1 MVAGSML
8 LERKVDSVPIPKLVS
23 EIEGLKRDMVS
34 KYAKFASDVLSKGE
48 VQTDKMMT
56 ALKNRER
63 AAFLIRDTDP
73 QMSDALLKANADYC
87 IETASSMESS
97 YLDAGN
103 RAPVELFG
111 QVLQIALSLRSYAA
125 QTLSV
130 MGESAKAS
138 DMLFES
144 ADRFLGAAQS
154 FKSAEALPTTNILER
169 TDPGVNDGKASMLVT
184 ISVEL
189 FKAGGGILA
198 SDGKE
203 EAVYEKLTEVSKKL
217 DSSGFPLASLAVDEF
232 VLAVISKEYNEL
244 SALQRDRMPPTGLG
258 QYL

>member
-1 MVAGSML
+1 MVAGSAL

-34 KYAKFASDVLSKGE
+34 KYAKFASDVLSKE
-48 VQTDKMMT
+48 KVQTDNMMT

-63 AAFLIRDTDP
+63 AAFLIRDTDLE
-73 QMSDALLKANADYC
+73 MSNALLKANADYC
-87 IETASSMESS
+87 VDTASAMESS
-97 YLDAGN
+97 YLDVSS
-103 RAPVELFG
+103 RVPVESFG
-111 QVLQIALSLRSYAA
+111 QVLQISLSLRSYAA

-144 ADRFLGAAQS
+144 ADRFLGAAQL
-154 FKSAEALPTTNILER
+154 FKSAETITTSNILER
-169 TDPGVNDGKASMLVT
+169 PDPEVNAGKAAILVT
-184 ISVEL
+184 IAVEL

-198 SDGKE
+198 NEGKE
-203 EAVYEKLTEVSKKL
+203 EAVYDKLTGVSKKL

>member
-1 MVAGSML
+1 ML

>member
-34 KYAKFASDVLSKGE
+34 KYAKFASEVLSKGE
-48 VQTDKMMT
+48 VQTDKMMM

-73 QMSDALLKANADYC
+73 DMSNVLLKANADYC
-87 IETASSMESS
+87 TNTATAMEST
-97 YLDAGN
+97 YLDVGN
-103 RAPVELFG
+103 RAPAEAFG
-111 QVLQIALSLRSYAA
+111 EVLQIALSLRSYAA

-138 DMLFES
+138 DMLFEA
-144 ADRFLGAAQS
+144 ADRFFNAAQS
-154 FKSAEALPTTNILER
+154 FKSAGALATTNILDR
-169 TDPGVNDGKASMLVT
+169 PDPGVNENKASMLVT

-198 SDGKE
+198 NEGGE
-203 EAVYEKLTEVSKKL
+203 EAVYEKLTDVSKKL